1 MPADGIPPAPIADLD
16 AERAVLAAV
25 LLDPDAW
32 WLMVDRVA
40 ARDFYDPR
48 HSLLWEV
55 FATLVAAGKPVDVQ
69 TVASELRRGERL
81 NTIGGAQYI
90 GEITDEIPTVANCRT
105 HATIVRDLAR
115 IRAIEDAARGAAA
128 MSRGFGD
135 DADAYAEKVM
145 ALVSKAADGPDG
157 DDVCPVADAVD
168 LALSDDEE
176 AVGAPTAHWHIPT
189 LEYLTGG
196 LAPGQLILLGA
207 RPGIGKTALMLETA
221 IEASAD
227 GAVLVAS
234 MEAPRVEVAQ
244 RLLSRVS
251 GVDLSRWKRP
261 ADRRRLAVDDA
272 DAFQALNDAAAD
284 LHGRGI
290 VIADAGG
297 QSVAAIYAR
306 ARKMRARGKL
316 ALIAVDYLQLLQ
328 DPAGMGKGANREQ
341 AVAANARALKLM
353 AMELGVPVLALS
365 QLNREADDARP
376 TLAMLRESGS
386 LEQDANTVLF
396 LYAPGDQDKTADV
409 RRIMLLIAKQR
420 SGAADVD
427 IELGYTRATTAFH
440 EVDTAQ
446 RQSFTPKRTRRARD
460 ADAGRA
466 SIVHTRTPGPVA
478 ASDGAAIYEQAG
490 DLPDD
495 GAPVY
500 RGESGRLALADEGPQ
515 WTDGDDGARGAA

>member
-1 MPADGIPPAPIADLD
+1 MSADGFSQEPIAALD
-16 AERAVLAAV
+16 AERAVCAAV
-25 LLDPDAW
+25 LMDASTW

-40 ARDFYDPR
+40 VDDFYDPR
-48 HSLLWEV
+48 HRLVWEA
-55 FATLVAAGKPVDVQ
+55 FATLIAAGKPVDVQ
-69 TVASELRRGERL
+69 TVTSELRRVDLL
-81 NTIGGAQYI
+81 NTVGGSQYI
-90 GEITDEIPTVANCRT
+90 GEITDSIPTVAHCQS

-115 IRAIEDAARGAAA
+115 VRAIEEATRIAAA
-128 MSRGFGD
+128 MARAYGD
-135 DADAYAEKVM
+135 DADGYAEKAM
-145 ALVSKAADGPDG
+145 ALVSKAADGPEG
-157 DDVCPVADAVD
+157 DDVCPIADAVD

-176 AVGAPTAHWHIPT
+176 AVGSPTAHWHIPT

-196 LAPGQLILLGA
+196 LSPGQLILLGA

-221 IEASAD
+221 IEAAAD
-227 GAVLVAS
+227 GSVLVAS

-244 RLLSRVS
+244 RLLSRLS

-261 ADRRRLAVDDA
+261 ADRRRLAAEDA
-272 DAFQALNDAAAD
+272 AAFQALNDAAAD

-290 VIADAGG
+290 VIADAGR

-306 ARKMRARGKL
+306 ARKMRSRGKL

-328 DPAGMGKGANREQ
+328 DPAGLLKGANREQ

-409 RRIMLLIAKQR
+409 KRVMLLLAKQR
-420 SGAADVD
+420 SGAADVE

-440 EVDTAQ
+440 EVDASQ
-446 RQSFTPKRTRRARD
+446 RQSFTPKRGARGRRED
-460 ADAGRA
+460 RA
-466 SIVHTRTPGPVA
+466 SLIRERTPGPV
-478 ASDGAAIYEQAG
+478 SAG
-490 DLPDD
+490 DGIYDAAGALPDD
-495 GAPVY
+495 GVPAFV
-500 RGESGRLALADEGPQ
+500 GESGYLDLGPQ
-515 WTDGDDGARGAA
+515 DEAGAA